1 MKVCLLYEDKER
13 ADSGTYFDTA
23 SIIQDLG
30 LKSLFTAGAKKLIY
44 ENDEVK
50 RVEPEDLYLSE
61 TLKSVMMIPLAT
73 GEEIAFRQDIVKD
86 SILHEDLIRGLYE
99 ISSETL
105 KVWAELGRGPR
116 EKMASSNP
124 VTKLITDIKVL
135 HLFCDSL
142 SKIKNLFAI
151 QDKELTSQG
160 LNRFKSEFL
169 EAFSDEREAF
179 VKRVL
184 EDISFYTDGSDQED
198 EGKEMVVKP
207 RIVLECGLED
217 GLKFSSLKLED
228 VSSESMKF
236 YKIGSTMYK
245 LREYKNSHIPDSF
258 SAVSDIHINEQT
270 RQLEYGIVRYL
281 ADELKWLVEE
291 FQTFFDRLK
300 FQTAFYL
307 AAVQLKAQLDR
318 FGLKGCFPAVCD
330 RRDLDFVDLKE
341 FVMAIEQQSIDI
353 IGNTCSL
360 ENSDLLIVTGANQG
374 GKSTFLRSIGIAQV
388 MMQCGLFV
396 AAESYKSGIFPRI
409 FVHFTR
415 REDSEMNS
423 GRLDEELGRMSR
435 IIDEIG
441 EGSLLLL
448 NESFATTTEKEGSV
462 IAYDI
467 IRALKEAG
475 VKILTVTHLLS
486 FARRV
491 HEETKD
497 DPASGVVFL
506 SAERK
511 HDGTRTYR
519 MIRHEPEL
527 TSFGLD
533 LFEEIVEKRSMQR

>member
-30 LKSLFTAGAKKLIY
+30 LKALFLAGAKKLIY
-44 ENDEVK
+44 DKGEVK
-50 RVEPEDLYLSE
+50 RVEPEDPYLVE

-73 GEEIAFRQDIVKD
+73 KEEIIFRQEIVKD
-86 SILHEDLIRGLYE
+86 SVRHEDLIRGLYE

-135 HLFCDSL
+135 HLFSDSL
-142 SKIKNLFAI
+142 SKIKELLAV
-151 QDKELTSQG
+151 QDEELTSRG
-160 LNRFKSEFL
+160 LIRFKSDFL

-184 EDISFYTDGSDQED
+184 EDISFYTDGADRED

-217 GLKFSSLKLED
+217 GLKFSSLKLQD

-258 SAVSDIHINEQT
+258 SAVGDIHINEQT

-307 AAVQLKAQLDR
+307 SAVQLMAQMER
-318 FGLKGCFPAVCD
+318 FGLKSCFPVVCD

-341 FVMAIEQQSIDI
+341 FVMAIEQHVDV
-353 IGNTCSL
+353 IGNTC
-360 ENSDLLIVTGANQG
+360 EFKDKDLLIVTGANQG

-388 MMQCGLFV
+388 MMQCGLPV
-396 AAESYKSGIFPRI
+396 TAASFKSGIFPRI

-533 LFEEIVEKRSMQR
+533 LFEEIVEKRSIQR